1 MKFVIAVLA
10 ALGAA
15 AVGVFFWRKNPQAVN
30 SAWTQATDTTSAY
43 AKTAAD
49 KVSETTDKAVSAT
62 SAAADEV
69 KGVVT
74 D

>member
-1 MKFVIAVLA
+1 MKLLIGLLA

-30 SAWTQATDTTSAY
+30 SAWTQATDTTSSY

-49 KVSETTDKAVSAT
+49 KVSETTDKAVNAA
-62 SAAADEV
+62 SAAADEI
-69 KGVVT
+69 KSAVT